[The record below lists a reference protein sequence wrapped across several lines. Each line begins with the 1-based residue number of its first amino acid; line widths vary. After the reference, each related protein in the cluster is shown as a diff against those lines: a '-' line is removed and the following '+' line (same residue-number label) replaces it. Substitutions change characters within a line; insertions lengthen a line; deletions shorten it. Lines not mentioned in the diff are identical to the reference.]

1 MRFQGPNY
9 VVAKVT
15 SKGGIVIEDSN
26 YPIDSL
32 CRLVGIV
39 YPCIETYNWIS
50 NNSDKEGTEIYD
62 LTKTAL
68 EYHSSLQSSSAA

>member
-9 VVAKVT
+9 IVSKVT
-15 SKGGIVIEDSN
+15 SRGGIVIEDSN
-26 YPIDSL
+26 YSIDSL
-32 CRLVGIV
+32 NRIVGIV

-50 NNSDKEGTEIYD
+50 QNRDKEGTEIYD

-68 EYHSSLQSSSAA
+68 NYHTQTRSSSAA